1 MKVRNMYSHYFA
13 LTAGQAINVDSGA
26 RIAADNDVLSPGG
39 EAFHEAEQQIYQLMK
54 NDSYPRFLKSDLFSQ
69 LVKDEISVMMKSKK
83 DNRIFS
89 RYKTSLKHKLTS
101 STSKR
106 DKNISCTPVNTPLKP
121 INGNSIN
128 NNDNC
133 SKNYNSSNNQL
144 HTHFTTPRC
153 KSTIKDEIFPTPA
166 SSVHETSNQQVTRT
180 SVVSKFL
187 SDWNLLEEHEY
198 EQFFSDIVSSSQRPP
213 LPTVVCNQS
222 TSHPCLIDSIG
233 SVNRTIGDKS
243 PSLGDLRPSMLRPPP
258 PPPPV
263 PRRTDGRAP
272 CPPPVPSKCSLLV

>member
-13 LTAGQAINVDSGA
+13 LTAAQAINVDSEA
-26 RIAADNDVLSPGG
+26 RIAADKDVLSPSG
-39 EAFHEAEQQIYQLMK
+39 EAFHEAEEHIYQLMK
-54 NDSYPRFLKSDLFSQ
+54 NDSYPRFLRSDLFSQ
-69 LVKDEISVMMKSKK
+69 LVKDEISVMVKSKK

-106 DKNISCTPVNTPLKP
+106 DKNISCTPVSTPLKP

-133 SKNYNSSNNQL
+133 SKNYNGSSNQV

-153 KSTIKDEIFPTPA
+153 KSTMEDEKFLTPA
-166 SSVHETSNQQVTRT
+166 SSLFDTSNQQVTRT

-198 EQFFSDIVSSSQRPP
+198 EQFFSDIVSSSQQVP
-213 LPTVVCNQS
+213 LASAGCNQS
-222 TSHPCLIDSIG
+222 TSHPCLIDSIA
-233 SVNRTIGDKS
+233 SVNRRIGEKS

-263 PRRTDGRAP
+263 PRRTEGRTP